1 MEEYIMSLFEVG
13 MLVCFGLAWPL
24 NIYKSLT
31 SRSTGGKSVFF
42 LLVVWT
48 GYIFGIIH
56 KVFYSNDLVLWLYVL
71 NLIMVS
77 IDIAL
82 FFKNRKQELSGKP
95 ESV

>member
-1 MEEYIMSLFEVG
+1 MSLFEVG

-31 SRSTGGKSVFF
+31 SRSTKGKSVFF
-42 LLVVWT
+42 LLIIWV
-48 GYIFGIIH
+48 GYVFGITH
-56 KVFYSNDLVLWLYVL
+56 KIFYSNDIVLWLYVL

-82 FFKNRKQELSGKP
+82 FFRNRRQEQTKA
-95 ESV
+95 VH